1 MSFLISSPITLSQSE
16 VEDARQREEADR
28 TRDDGRKKFAKEI
41 ADRVEGLR
49 EAVKSVKGD
58 LMGQGIFQTN
68 VSHLVPNT
76 C

>member
-1 MSFLISSPITLSQSE
+1 MSFLISSPTTLSPSE
-16 VEDARQREEADR
+16 VEDAKQREEADR

-58 LMGQGIFQTN
+58 LMGQGAVRPPNI
-68 VSHLVPNT
+68 SHRF
-76 C
+76 